1 MKKIL
6 ATVMA
11 LALLISTM
19 AISAAA
25 AYYPEGSAEIAY
37 DGALA
42 TDNDEH
48 GGGKENNPKINSGET
63 VGTGSVD
70 VNIQTGDGNTFTN
83 VYAIC
88 YSTTELN
95 FTYGS
100 GLSYIWNPEKLA
112 YEIDSTVSGNWT
124 PSSNTITVTNY
135 SDLPVDVEATYAK
148 GVDVAEDVS
157 VSLNSADTT
166 AELNLAAAATNPNNA
181 SSAGEAKSGT
191 ITVAVSGD
199 LTKAYSKT
207 TLGTI
212 TMTIKAAE

>member
-37 DGALA
+37 DGALT
-42 TDNDEH
+42 TDNDAH
-48 GGGKENNPKINSGET
+48 GGGKKNTPELSSGGT